1 MTSESV
7 RVVVRITARPEKV
20 EELKALLRG
29 LVEPT
34 RREKGCVSYQLLQNK
49 ADPTDFTFVEE
60 WESDAAIDS
69 HFETPHVQEALSKI
83 PSLAAREPDIRRYV
97 IIR

>member
-1 MTSESV
+1 MAKKTV
-7 RVVVRITARPEKV
+7 RVVARITARPEKV
-20 EELKALLRG
+20 EELKILLGG
-29 LVEPT
+29 LIETT

-69 HFETPHVQEALSKI
+69 HFGTPHVHEALSKI
-83 PSLAAREPDIRRYV
+83 PTLVAKEPDIRRYA